1 MSVDQEF
8 RNDLVGGLSSDF
20 SQVCSQKCAG
30 FHLFEGLIR
39 IGEIA
44 THSHVWQVALAVGG
58 RSQLFSKSDHSQ
70 GCLSIFM
77 A

>member
-44 THSHVWQVALAVGG
+44 THMSGKWHWLLVVDLSSSP
-58 RSQLFSKSDHSQ
+58 SQTTHRDV
-70 GCLSIFM
+70 
-77 A
+77 